1 LLDQHSELKSRL
13 DEAIPNS
20 GFGTTLLLAAVQR
33 ANKGLIDILIQAGA
47 DINGRS
53 HWWAGSFGV
62 LDDDRGL
69 ASFLIER
76 GAVVDVHAAARL
88 GMVQKLRE
96 MLTANPALV
105 HARGGDGQTPLHFA
119 SSIEIAELLLK
130 HGAQI
135 DALDVDHESTPAQY
149 MVRDRQSIARY
160 LVSRGCRTDL
170 LMAAALGDL
179 ELARRH
185 LEEDPDRLRMSVS
198 NEYFPKKNPHAGG
211 TIYIWTLGQNMTPHM
226 VAREFGKEEVLRLL
240 MARSPEELK
249 LSQACE
255 LGDEELFRQLLA
267 RSPNLIEKMSGKDRR
282 KVADAAQNNNIKA
295 VRLMLQAG
303 WPVNSRGQHAA
314 TALHWASFHGNP
326 EMAKTILQHHP
337 SLECVDEDFHGTP
350 LGWAIHGS
358 EHGWHCRTGDY
369 ASTVEVLLRAG
380 AKLPDKLGGTDKV
393 QTVLRA
399 FGLKE

>member
-1 LLDQHSELKSRL
+1 
-13 DEAIPNS
+13 
-20 GFGTTLLLAAVQR
+20 
-33 ANKGLIDILIQAGA
+33 
-47 DINGRS
+47 
-53 HWWAGSFGV
+53 
-62 LDDDRGL
+62 
-69 ASFLIER
+69 
-76 GAVVDVHAAARL
+76 
-88 GMVQKLRE
+88 
-96 MLTANPALV
+96 
-105 HARGGDGQTPLHFA
+105 
-119 SSIEIAELLLK
+119 
-130 HGAQI
+130 
-135 DALDVDHESTPAQY
+135 
-149 MVRDRQSIARY
+149 
-160 LVSRGCRTDL
+160 
-170 LMAAALGDL
+170 
-179 ELARRH
+179 
-185 LEEDPDRLRMSVS
+185 
-198 NEYFPKKNPHAGG
+198 
-211 TIYIWTLGQNMTPHM
+211 
-226 VAREFGKEEVLRLL
+226 